1 MSVCRCTE
9 CVNDKLGS
17 EKLGAFLTVVGCTI
31 VFGPVVSFICWS
43 RTPIIFELFLMF
55 AVTEPPIAHV
65 HGFGPSGE
73 NVVSDDV
80 RGVLLSVWM
89 GVGGCL
95 CPIFSRRVRQR
106 MASRALMYKAPRQI
120 L

>member
-55 AVTEPPIAHV
+55 AVTEPPIVHV

-73 NVVSDDV
+73 NVVSDDTEGGAIV
-80 RGVLLSVWM
+80 SLDGSGRLLVSHFFKESVT
-89 GVGGCL
+89 GDGL
-95 CPIFSRRVRQR
+95 
-106 MASRALMYKAPRQI
+106 ASI
-120 L
+120 DV